1 MRGSSFTTFLVFLPL
16 VAIPVLAVFGIPE
29 FQPVIASSPTEAPG
43 NGAAL
48 GELKEP
54 LVHPAAGQSETP
66 TKNPDLP
73 FFKNPDDRP
82 TFPTIPP
89 VGEKDPFLPSGQN
102 KNSKRDGK
110 RNDRLDG
117 WEIDSD
123 RRLNSQ
129 PKSRIPEPIRIPK
142 NQPAEPKQRRSQAAP
157 FPGTAFH
164 QETSSPMRTSKRTE
178 TQSTRRRIARTAT
191 APKTVQEAI
200 DRLRRLG
207 IVEHHV
213 GHGPKTG
220 VYYFRCY
227 APSKVNS
234 RVSRLLEEE
243 DTSLLRAACKV
254 LARVESQTAVN

>member
-43 NGAAL
+43 NGVAL
-48 GELKEP
+48 GDLKEP
-54 LVHPAAGQSETP
+54 VVHPVEGQSDSP
-66 TKNPDLP
+66 TKNVKLGVFEKPEDTP
-73 FFKNPDDRP
+73 K
-82 TFPTIPP
+82 FPQIPG
-89 VGEKDPFLPSGQN
+89 VGQNDPFLPSKSTEQSGR
-102 KNSKRDGK
+102 SG
-110 RNDRLDG
+110 RLDG
-117 WEIDSD
+117 WEVDTD
-123 RRLNSQ
+123 RRLNSTPESRLPTPIKIPKEQPVQ
-129 PKSRIPEPIRIPK
+129 PK
-142 NQPAEPKQRRSQAAP
+142 RRRTQAAP
-157 FPGTAFH
+157 FPGTAF
-164 QETSSPMRTSKRTE
+164 QQNESSPMKTSKRMP
-178 TQSTRRRIARTAT
+178 TQPNRTRVARTNT
-191 APKTVQEAI
+191 TPKTVQEAI

-207 IVEHHV
+207 ITQHHV

-254 LARVESQTAVN
+254 LARIESQTAVN